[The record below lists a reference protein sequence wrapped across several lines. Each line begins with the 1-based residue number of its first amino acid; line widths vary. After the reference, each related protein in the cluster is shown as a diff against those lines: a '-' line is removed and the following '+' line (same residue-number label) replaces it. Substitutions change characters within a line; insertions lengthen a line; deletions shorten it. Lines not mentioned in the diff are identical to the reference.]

1 MEALLAEADR
11 RMYAIKQ
18 TPPRTTGRHAKH
30 SGAAALRENKC
41 EACGG
46 KLPGTRLALLA
57 TVLLGGFLSATL
69 VRLAPGFDAD
79 ERELDPHLNAQS
91 VQALARRRAARPK
104 HFSVLF
110 FLHEAGRKRRPG
122 NLPRTGA
129 TRTHPAARSRA
140 AYAALAGMGLGL
152 AWALTLTLALS
163 AAWLRLSVY
172 DTLTTVVSGTFL
184 CLPAAVLALLSVLWN
199 VPGSLAIAL
208 IVFPRTYR
216 YTRNL
221 LVRAY
226 SRPHIITARAK
237 GLGEARILFWH
248 VVPVVTP
255 QLLAVAG
262 VSVSMA
268 VGAAIPVEALCGLA
282 GIGQLAW
289 QAALARDLPLLVN
302 ITILVTLVTLLAN
315 SGADVI
321 GYMVRG
327 QEA

>member
-1 MEALLAEADR
+1 MRSLRWKIAGHGVALV
-11 RMYAIKQ
+11 
-18 TPPRTTGRHAKH
+18 
-30 SGAAALRENKC
+30 
-41 EACGG
+41 
-46 KLPGTRLALLA
+46 A
-57 TVLLGGFLSATL
+57 TVLLGGLFSATL
-69 VRLAPGFDAD
+69 VRLAPGFDVD

-91 VQALARRRAARPK
+91 VQALRDARHQDRGILQFYFSYMKRDAHGDLGTSLALGQPVRTLLCERAPLTLR
-104 HFSVLF
+104 L
-110 FLHEAGRKRRPG
+110 L
-122 NLPRTGA
+122 T
-129 TRTHPAARSRA
+129 
-140 AYAALAGMGLGL
+140 MGLGL
-152 AWALTLTLALS
+152 AWLLTLTLALS

-172 DTLTTVVSGTFL
+172 DTVTTVVSGTFL

-208 IVFPRTYR
+208 IVFPHTYR
-216 YTRNL
+216 YARNL
-221 LVRAY
+221 LVKAY

-248 VVPVVTP
+248 VLPVVTP

-262 VSVSMA
+262 VSVSLA

-321 GYMVRG
+321 GHMVRG

>member
-1 MEALLAEADR
+1 MR
-11 RMYAIKQ
+11 
-18 TPPRTTGRHAKH
+18 
-30 SGAAALRENKC
+30 SLRWKI
-41 EACGG
+41 AGHG
-46 KLPGTRLALLA
+46 LALVA
-57 TVLLGGFLSATL
+57 TLLLGGFFSATL

-91 VQALARRRAARPK
+91 VQALRDARHQDRDVLKFYFSYMNRAAHGDLGISLALGQP
-104 HFSVLF
+104 V
-110 FLHEAGRKRRPG
+110 
-122 NLPRTGA
+122 RTLL
-129 TRTHPAARSRA
+129 RDRA
-140 AYAALAGMGLGL
+140 PLTLRLLTMGLGL
-152 AWALTLTLALS
+152 AWLLTLTLALS

-172 DTLTTVVSGTFL
+172 DTMTTVVSGTFL

-208 IVFPRTYR
+208 IVFPHTYR
-216 YTRNL
+216 YVRNL
-221 LVRAY
+221 LVKAY
-226 SRPHIITARAK
+226 SQPHIITARAK

-248 VVPVVTP
+248 VLPVVTP

-262 VSVSMA
+262 VSVSLA

-321 GYMVRG
+321 GHVVRG
-327 QEA
+327 QEG

>member
-1 MEALLAEADR
+1 MRGLRWKIA
-11 RMYAIKQ
+11 
-18 TPPRTTGRHAKH
+18 GHA
-30 SGAAALRENKC
+30 
-41 EACGG
+41 
-46 KLPGTRLALLA
+46 LALLA
-57 TVLLGGFLSATL
+57 TVLLGGLLSATL
-69 VRLAPGFDAD
+69 VRLAPGFNVD

-91 VQALARRRAARPK
+91 LRALHDARNQARNIFQFYFSYMNRAAHGDLGTSLALGQP
-104 HFSVLF
+104 V
-110 FLHEAGRKRRPG
+110 
-122 NLPRTGA
+122 RTLL
-129 TRTHPAARSRA
+129 RDRA
-140 AYAALAGMGLGL
+140 PLTLRLLAVGLGL
-152 AWALTLTLALS
+152 AWLLTLTLALS

-208 IVFPRTYR
+208 IVFPHTYR
-216 YTRNL
+216 YARNL
-221 LVRAY
+221 LVKAY

-262 VSVSMA
+262 VSVSLA

-321 GYMVRG
+321 GHVVRG

>member
-1 MEALLAEADR
+1 MR
-11 RMYAIKQ
+11 R
-18 TPPRTTGRHAKH
+18 
-30 SGAAALRENKC
+30 LRWKI
-41 EACGG
+41 AGHG
-46 KLPGTRLALLA
+46 LALLA
-57 TVLLGGFLSATL
+57 TVLLGAFFSATL
-69 VRLAPGFDAD
+69 VRLAPGFDVD

-91 VQALARRRAARPK
+91 VRALRDAKHQDRNVFKFYFSYMNRAAHGDLGTSLALGQP
-104 HFSVLF
+104 V
-110 FLHEAGRKRRPG
+110 
-122 NLPRTGA
+122 RTLL
-129 TRTHPAARSRA
+129 RDRA
-140 AYAALAGMGLGL
+140 PLTLRLLTMGLGL
-152 AWALTLTLALS
+152 AWLLTLTLALS

-172 DTLTTVVSGTFL
+172 DTMTTVVSGTFL
-184 CLPAAVLALLSVLWN
+184 CLPAAMLALLSVLWN

-208 IVFPRTYR
+208 IVFPHTYR

-221 LVRAY
+221 LVKAY

-248 VVPVVTP
+248 VMPVVTP

-302 ITILVTLVTLLAN
+302 ITVLVTLVTLLAN

-321 GYMVRG
+321 GYVVRG

>member
-1 MEALLAEADR
+1 MRSLR
-11 RMYAIKQ
+11 WKIV
-18 TPPRTTGRHAKH
+18 GHA
-30 SGAAALRENKC
+30 
-41 EACGG
+41 
-46 KLPGTRLALLA
+46 GTLLA
-57 TVLLGGFLSATL
+57 TVLLGGLFSATL
-69 VRLAPGFDAD
+69 VRLAPGFGVD
-79 ERELDPHLNAQS
+79 ERELDPHLNTQS
-91 VQALARRRAARPK
+91 VQALHDARDRDSNVFRFYFSYMSRAARGDLGTSLALGQP
-104 HFSVLF
+104 V
-110 FLHEAGRKRRPG
+110 
-122 NLPRTGA
+122 RTLL
-129 TRTHPAARSRA
+129 RDRA
-140 AYAALAGMGLGL
+140 PLTLRLLTMGLGL
-152 AWALTLTLALS
+152 AWLLTLTLALS

-208 IVFPRTYR
+208 IVFPHTYR
-216 YTRNL
+216 YARNL
-221 LVRAY
+221 LVKAY
-226 SRPHIITARAK
+226 SQPHIITARSK

-268 VGAAIPVEALCGLA
+268 IGAAIPVEALCGLA

-321 GYMVRG
+321 GHVVRG
-327 QEA
+327 QQA

>member
-1 MEALLAEADR
+1 MR
-11 RMYAIKQ
+11 
-18 TPPRTTGRHAKH
+18 
-30 SGAAALRENKC
+30 SLRWKI
-41 EACGG
+41 AGHG
-46 KLPGTRLALLA
+46 LALVA

-69 VRLAPGFDAD
+69 VRLAPGFDVD

-91 VQALARRRAARPK
+91 VQALRDARHQDRNVLKFYFSYMNRAAHGDLGTSLALGQP
-104 HFSVLF
+104 V
-110 FLHEAGRKRRPG
+110 
-122 NLPRTGA
+122 RTLL
-129 TRTHPAARSRA
+129 RDRA
-140 AYAALAGMGLGL
+140 PLTMRLLTMGLGL
-152 AWALTLTLALS
+152 AWLLTLTLALS

-172 DTLTTVVSGTFL
+172 DTVTTVVSGTFL

-208 IVFPRTYR
+208 IVFPHTYR
-216 YTRNL
+216 YARNL
-221 LVRAY
+221 LVKAY
-226 SRPHIITARAK
+226 LRPHIITARAK

-248 VVPVVTP
+248 VLPVVTP

-262 VSVSMA
+262 VSVSLA

-321 GYMVRG
+321 GHVVRG

>member
-1 MEALLAEADR
+1 MR
-11 RMYAIKQ
+11 
-18 TPPRTTGRHAKH
+18 
-30 SGAAALRENKC
+30 SLRWKI
-41 EACGG
+41 AGHG
-46 KLPGTRLALLA
+46 LALVA
-57 TVLLGGFLSATL
+57 TVLLGGLFSATL
-69 VRLAPGFDAD
+69 VRLAPGFEVD

-91 VQALARRRAARPK
+91 VQALRDARRQDGNVLQFYFSYMKRAA
-104 HFSVLF
+104 HGDLGTSVAL
-110 FLHEAGRKRRPG
+110 GQPV
-122 NLPRTGA
+122 RTLL
-129 TRTHPAARSRA
+129 RDRA
-140 AYAALAGMGLGL
+140 PLTLRLLTMGLGL
-152 AWALTLTLALS
+152 AWLLTLTLASS

-172 DTLTTVVSGTFL
+172 DTVTTVVSGTFL

-208 IVFPRTYR
+208 IVFPHTYR
-216 YTRNL
+216 YARNL
-221 LVRAY
+221 LVKAY

-262 VSVSMA
+262 VSVSLA

-321 GYMVRG
+321 GHVVRG

>member
-1 MEALLAEADR
+1 MQGLR
-11 RMYAIKQ
+11 WKI
-18 TPPRTTGRHAKH
+18 TGH
-30 SGAAALRENKC
+30 GV
-41 EACGG
+41 
-46 KLPGTRLALLA
+46 TMLA

-79 ERELDPHLNAQS
+79 EQQLDPHLSAQS
-91 VQALARRRAARPK
+91 LQAIRDQRHQDHNVFRFYFSYMQRAAHGELGTSLSLGQP
-104 HFSVLF
+104 V
-110 FLHEAGRKRRPG
+110 
-122 NLPRTGA
+122 RTLL
-129 TRTHPAARSRA
+129 RDRA
-140 AYAALAGMGLGL
+140 PLTLRLLIMGLGL
-152 AWALTLTLALS
+152 AWLLTLTLALS

-172 DTLTTVVSGTFL
+172 DTLTTVLSAILL
-184 CLPAAVLALLSVLWN
+184 CVPAAVLALLSVLWN

-216 YTRNL
+216 YTRNM
-221 LVRAY
+221 LVKTYAL
-226 SRPHIITARAK
+226 PHLITARAK
-237 GLGEARILFWH
+237 GLGEGRILFWH
-248 VVPVVTP
+248 VLPVVAP

-302 ITILVTLVTLLAN
+302 ITVLVTLVTLLAN

-321 GYMVRG
+321 GYALRG
-327 QEA
+327 QKA